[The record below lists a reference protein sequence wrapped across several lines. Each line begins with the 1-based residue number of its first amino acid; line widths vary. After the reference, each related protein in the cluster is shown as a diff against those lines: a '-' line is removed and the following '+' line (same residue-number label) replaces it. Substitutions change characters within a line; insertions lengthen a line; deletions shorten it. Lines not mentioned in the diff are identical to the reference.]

1 MVWKPLH
8 HPMIQDGYLISDS
21 GDIKCEI
28 SPENEYRSELYHSTN
43 GYDYAMFIVKEE
55 YRINNSLFMLFP
67 IDEIIAI
74 AFIPIPEELTNK
86 RITVKHIDGDT
97 HNIDLVNLEWI
108 EDIEEWRDV
117 DDPAVCS
124 GMYEV
129 SSWGRIRNKN
139 TDMIVNGS
147 LSKKYMSVNLKSSFG
162 NGCCSRHIN
171 RLVAMAFVKGASMSR
186 CIVNHINGNK
196 LYNVAKNLEWVTYSE
211 NVRHAFLC
219 GLNIPCRGE
228 ESVSAKITQ
237 DMAKHI
243 WLLLIDDP
251 DTLNGRPPTG
261 GSPTRVKQYIDSK
274 YDNVTVSIISNIKR
288 DKKWGNI
295 SFDKEFYFKP
305 YAMSQDMA
313 KHIWLLLIDDP
324 DTLNGRPPTGGSALL
339 VRNILKSEG
348 YDVKLDMINSIK
360 HKEAW
365 CNVTNNMKQVTF
377 KPLHPKLITQDMAKH
392 IWLLLID
399 DPDTLNGRPPTGGSP
414 SCTLKYLED
423 EGHIVSLSTI
433 KSIKYRTSWKNISYE
448 RTW

>member
-1 MVWKPLH
+1 
-8 HPMIQDGYLISDS
+8 MIQDGYLISDS

-117 DDPAVCS
+117 DDPEVCS

-129 SSWGRIRNKN
+129 SSWGRIKNKN
-139 TDMIVNGS
+139 TDIIINGS
-147 LSKKYMSVNLKSSFG
+147 LSKKYMSVNLKANSG
-162 NGCCSRHIN
+162 NGCYSRHIN

-186 CIVNHINGNK
+186 CIVNHINGDK

-228 ESVSAKITQ
+228 ESVSAKIT
-237 DMAKHI
+237 
-243 WLLLIDDP
+243 P
-251 DTLNGRPPTG
+251 DL
-261 GSPTRVKQYIDSK
+261 
-274 YDNVTVSIISNIKR
+274 
-288 DKKWGNI
+288 
-295 SFDKEFYFKP
+295 
-305 YAMSQDMA
+305 
-313 KHIWLLLIDDP
+313 
-324 DTLNGRPPTGGSALL
+324 
-339 VRNILKSEG
+339 
-348 YDVKLDMINSIK
+348 
-360 HKEAW
+360 
-365 CNVTNNMKQVTF
+365 
-377 KPLHPKLITQDMAKH
+377 AKH

-423 EGHIVSLSTI
+423 EGYIVSLSTI